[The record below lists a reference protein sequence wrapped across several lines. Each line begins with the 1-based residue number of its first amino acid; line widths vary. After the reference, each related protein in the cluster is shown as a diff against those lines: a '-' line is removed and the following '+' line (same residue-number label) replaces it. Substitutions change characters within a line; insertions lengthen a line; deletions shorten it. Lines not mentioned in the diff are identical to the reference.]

1 LDKAGLIQITDEDLT
16 LLINDIQLAHG
27 YDFSDYSRAS
37 FKRRIERLLTIDH
50 LSSFAELRYR
60 LKNDAAYFAHAIEEI
75 SVTVTEMLRDPSF
88 YKIIRSNIIPVL
100 ATYPFIKVWH
110 AGCATGEEVYSM
122 AILLKEAGLLH
133 KSLLY
138 ATDMNPTALAKARK
152 GIFPL
157 SQMQQYSRNY
167 QLSGGIEDFS
177 SYYSANYHF
186 ACFDSRLNEKIIFA
200 QHNLVTDFSF
210 NSFQLIFCRNVLI
223 YFNKDLQNRV
233 LKLFDDSL
241 ELNGFLALGT
251 KESIRFSTVAQ
262 NYKPIIGREKIWRK
276 IQ

>member
-1 LDKAGLIQITDEDLT
+1 M
-16 LLINDIQLAHG
+16 LINDIQLAHG

-138 ATDMNPTALAKARK
+138 ANDMNPAALAKARK

-167 QLSGGIEDFS
+167 VLSGGTQDFS

-186 ACFDSRLNEKIIFA
+186 ARFDSRLNEKIIFA

-251 KESIRFSTVAQ
+251 KENIRFSTVAP